1 MVKYFLR
8 LVIVYYVLELVI
20 FYWVFFKL
28 KGCMEFMFKI
38 FDDWDCLVLWL
49 EDKFEWYS
57 LMDFFVYIWVV
68 EIFNL
73 CICLIFLYECVK

>member
-8 LVIVYYVLELVI
+8 LVVVYYVLELVI

-57 LMDFFVYIWVV
+57 LIGFFCLYMSSRKFYFMY
-68 EIFNL
+68 IFN
-73 CICLIFLYECVK
+73 IFIWMC